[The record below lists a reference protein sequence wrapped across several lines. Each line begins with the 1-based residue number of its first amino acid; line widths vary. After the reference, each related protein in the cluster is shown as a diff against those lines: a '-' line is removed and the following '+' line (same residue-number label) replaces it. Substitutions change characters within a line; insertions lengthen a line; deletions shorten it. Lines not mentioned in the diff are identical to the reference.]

1 MRKLL
6 QLLGLFL
13 VIIASVACE
22 GPEGLPGRDGFDG
35 PQGPAGRDGQDGRD
49 GNILARIYEIDLVNF
64 NEDNN
69 FRINFEFPEALF
81 ESDVVFVYRLE
92 AAVDGK
98 AIWEP
103 LPTATIYFDDNDD
116 GIDDGFLQY
125 RFNFTFDDVEILI
138 ESDDALALN
147 SDFVDNQVFR
157 IVIVPG
163 AFGNTKNAKN
173 KSLEELMTLYKIEE
187 YDVVKAPL

>member
-35 PQGPAGRDGQDGRD
+35 APGRDGEDGED
-49 GNILARIYEIDLVNF
+49 GLIATVYEVDQVNF
-64 NEDNN
+64 TEDNN
-69 FRINFEFPEALF
+69 FGINFEFPEALF

-98 AIWEP
+98 AVWEP

-125 RFNFTFDDVEILI
+125 RFNFTFDDVDILI

-147 SDFVDNQVFR
+147 SDFVENQVFR

-173 KSLEELMTLYKIEE
+173 KSLEELMIIYNMEEKDVIRTLF
-187 YDVVKAPL
+187 